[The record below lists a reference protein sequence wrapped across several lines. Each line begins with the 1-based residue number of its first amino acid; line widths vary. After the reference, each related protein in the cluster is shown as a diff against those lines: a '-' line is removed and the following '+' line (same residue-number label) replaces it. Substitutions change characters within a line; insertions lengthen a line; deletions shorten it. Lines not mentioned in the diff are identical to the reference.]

1 MWPNG
6 ALSDLIRSWKTNSIG
21 ESMKHYRDRHCE
33 SGLVMFWTPDA
44 IADAI
49 ERGQKAPHIKKLLE
63 AMYDT
68 EWEDQIRDWSLNFVS
83 EQYGPELGDLCLLQ
97 NLVHFI

>member
-1 MWPNG
+1 MGHNT
-6 ALSDLIRSWKTNSIG
+6 R
-21 ESMKHYRDRHCE
+21 
-33 SGLVMFWTPDA
+33 MFWNIDA

-49 ERGQKAPHIKKLLE
+49 ESGNKAPHIKRMLE

-68 EWEDQIRDWSLNFVS
+68 EWENEIRIWSKTFVH

-97 NLVHFI
+97 NLIYFI